1 MTITTRKRGGLHKR
15 GLATEHNMADAQPRQ
30 KTTKLPYDDWQAT
43 NKYLSGMLPTSTGV
57 RQSCLNRSSALV
69 SRRRRVIIQKTW
81 WGKRNGSAINNT
93 TTAHRQ
99 RRGGRSQSIAGSH
112 GCTALQW
119 PLSGAG
125 PPRAQTHRDRA
136 ND

>member
-1 MTITTRKRGGLHKR
+1 VSESFIGVSKSATTSYNP
-15 GLATEHNMADAQPRQ
+15 ENM
-30 KTTKLPYDDWQAT
+30 
-43 NKYLSGMLPTSTGV
+43 V
-57 RQSCLNRSSALV
+57 
-69 SRRRRVIIQKTW
+69 
-81 WGKRNGSAINNT
+81 GKRNGSAINNT